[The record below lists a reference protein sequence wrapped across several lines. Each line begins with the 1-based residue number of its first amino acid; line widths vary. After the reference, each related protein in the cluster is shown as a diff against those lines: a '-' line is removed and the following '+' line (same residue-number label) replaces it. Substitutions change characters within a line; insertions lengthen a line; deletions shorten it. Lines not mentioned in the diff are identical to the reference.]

1 MTCTATMQACLA
13 ATPTF
18 RMNTPSPLHASFMWL
33 CGTAAMLQRQCMLRC
48 REGRDGSS
56 PIAVTLRVPGTIKL
70 AVSMLACLM
79 ASNSICLFVLQDCCG
94 KESVQMSS
102 YIKTRSKLQFNHV
115 SAVNTHCGTLWL
127 HAVSYLHTSFMWLS
141 TPAAESRQES
151 QRDVVKAVAAL
162 YRSA

>member
-1 MTCTATMQACLA
+1 MQACLA

-56 PIAVTLRVPGTIKL
+56 PIALTLHVTGTTKL
-70 AVSMLACLM
+70 AVSRIACLM
-79 ASNSICLFVLQDCCG
+79 SSNSFCPFVLQDCCAKG
-94 KESVQMSS
+94 SVQMSS

-115 SAVNTHCGTLWL
+115 SAVITHCGTLWL
-127 HAVSYLHTSFMWLS
+127 HVVSYLHTSFMWLA
-141 TPAAESRQES
+141 TPAAESRQKS

-162 YRSA
+162 HRAL